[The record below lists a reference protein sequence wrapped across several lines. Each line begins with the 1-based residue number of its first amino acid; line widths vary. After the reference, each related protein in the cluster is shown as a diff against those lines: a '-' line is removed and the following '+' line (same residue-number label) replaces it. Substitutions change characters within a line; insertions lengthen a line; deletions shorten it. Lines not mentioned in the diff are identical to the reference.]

1 MSQRL
6 GLRIKALRR
15 LKRVTQQELAD
26 MIDISVTSLSHIERG
41 RRAPSPQQLE
51 NIARQLDV
59 PGEELFIIRERDDTP
74 ETVGL
79 PDRANIC

>member
-26 MIDISVTSLSHIERG
+26 MIEISVTLLSHIERG
-41 RRAPSPQQLE
+41 RRIPSPQQLE
-51 NIARQLDV
+51 KIARQLDV
-59 PGEELFIIRERDDTP
+59 PGEELFIIRECDDPT
-74 ETVGL
+74 ETAGL